1 MFSESGVELPF
12 VSLIF
17 YRERERN
24 SSSSP
29 PAWEREWGLA
39 LMGPGPPTSP
49 EAPPP
54 TCPPGP
60 PLRQFFYYR
69 NHMRSIWQKILAPA
83 TRRPAGIRC
92 AMELMSRCVILMVL
106 AGAAGQLVF
115 PQGDRVSRWAWAD
128 DSWVYATAT
137 LHSWL
142 SDIPETLSYCWNY
155 LTWAA
160 TSEVH
165 FSFYNIIVVRWR
177 IAGSITE

>member
-1 MFSESGVELPF
+1 
-12 VSLIF
+12 
-17 YRERERN
+17 
-24 SSSSP
+24 
-29 PAWEREWGLA
+29 
-39 LMGPGPPTSP
+39 MGPGPPTSP

-165 FSFYNIIVVRWR
+165 FFVLQHYCCSLENSWFNYRVIVSCSF
-177 IAGSITE
+177 

>member
-1 MFSESGVELPF
+1 MINMCFHNLYRNTSKRQIGVQ
-12 VSLIF
+12 
-17 YRERERN
+17 
-24 SSSSP
+24 
-29 PAWEREWGLA
+29 
-39 LMGPGPPTSP
+39 PPTHVP
-49 EAPPP
+49 TRAP
-54 TCPPGP
+54 T
-60 PLRQFFYYR
+60 QTVFYYR

-83 TRRPAGIRC
+83 PRRPAGIRC

-160 TSEVH
+160 TSEVYFFVLQH
-165 FSFYNIIVVRWR
+165 YCCSLENSWFNYRVIVSCSF
-177 IAGSITE
+177 